1 MKTVL
6 LFKKRVLNFTSLAIL
21 LSVMQT
27 SFAQS
32 SQALVFKNPT
42 LKSGTALR
50 KGAVYVF
57 KDVSTGVDATISI
70 DDLVNGA
77 TVKKIDDN
85 SGGLGYTEAFQP
97 EIQTGGS
104 GESYAVFTIR
114 FINAANGNAVIMKSV
129 SATALDIDGNPTV
142 KEFGEVNMNGGNATY
157 MGNTLE
163 ILLKNVPIVN
173 SIFNKFR
180 ADNILGREK
189 DGIDT
194 TAKGNM
200 FTATKT
206 DVSSFSVK
214 YGATSVTSSNASRQF
229 SMYMMGFQ
237 YPNQVTLPLKLIS
250 FAGMLH
256 QSSVDLKWT
265 TDAEKNVSHFVIEKG
280 YDGKSFSDAATVFAF
295 GNTSQEKNYNYTD
308 NLGTSKN
315 SVIYYRLRCVDIDGQ
330 YTYSE
335 VRVIKLGNTEYMTAV
350 QAYPNPFMNELRI
363 TLPQAM
369 QGKELKMELYN
380 ASGQMVQLKKA
391 AMASQTEIL
400 NTSGIERGFY
410 VIRITAGTEKVQYK
424 VIKN

>member
-6 LFKKRVLNFTSLAIL
+6 LLRKSVLVSLSIFLFA
-21 LSVMQT
+21 MQT

-32 SQALVFKNPT
+32 YQALVFKSPT
-42 LKSGTALR
+42 LKSGAALQ
-50 KGAVYVF
+50 KGAVYLF

-77 TVKKIDDN
+77 TIKKIDDN
-85 SGGLGYTEAFQP
+85 SGGLGYTDAFQP
-97 EIQTGGS
+97 EIQTGGL

-114 FINAANGNAVIMKSV
+114 FVNATNGNAVVMKSV
-129 SATALDIDGNPTV
+129 NATALDIDGNATV

-163 ILLKNVPIVN
+163 ILLKNVPVVN

-189 DGIDT
+189 SGIDT

-214 YGATSVTSSNASRQF
+214 YGATSITNSSTSRQF

-250 FAGMLH
+250 FAGMLQ
-256 QSSVDLKWT
+256 QSSVNLKWT

-280 YDGKSFSDAATVFAF
+280 YDGKNFSDAATVFAF
-295 GNTSQEKNYNYTD
+295 GNTNQEKDYSYTD
-308 NLGTSKN
+308 NLGASKN
-315 SVIYYRLRCVDIDGQ
+315 SVIYYRLRCVDIDGK

-335 VRVIKLGNTEYMTAV
+335 VRVIRLGNTEYMTTV

-369 QGKELKMELYN
+369 QGKELKLELYN
-380 ASGQMVQLKKA
+380 AGGQMVQSKRTA
-391 AMASQTEIL
+391 IASQTETL

-410 VIRITAGTEKVQYK
+410 VIRITSGTEKVQCK

>member
-6 LFKKRVLNFTSLAIL
+6 LFKKRVFELFSLFIFLFA
-21 LSVMQT
+21 MQT

-42 LKSGTALR
+42 LKSGNALQ
-50 KGAVYVF
+50 KGAVYLF
-57 KDVSTGVDATISI
+57 KDISTGVDATISI

-85 SGGLGYTEAFQP
+85 SGGLGYTDAFQP
-97 EIQTGGS
+97 EIQTGGF

-129 SATALDIDGNPTV
+129 NATALDIDGNATV

-157 MGNTLE
+157 MGNTVE
-163 ILLKNVPIVN
+163 ILLKNVPIAN
-173 SIFNKFR
+173 SIVNKFR

-189 DGIDT
+189 GGIDT

-206 DVSSFSVK
+206 DVSSFSIK
-214 YGATSVTSSNASRQF
+214 YGATSAINSKMSRQF
-229 SMYMMGFQ
+229 SMYMLGFQ

-250 FAGMLH
+250 FSGIMH
-256 QSSVDLKWT
+256 KNSVDLKWT
-265 TDAEKNVSHFVIEKG
+265 TDEEKNVSHFVIEKG
-280 YDGKSFSDAATVFAF
+280 YDGKNFSDAATVFAF
-295 GNTSQEKNYNYTD
+295 GNTSQEKNYSYTD
-308 NLGTSKN
+308 NLGMSKN
-315 SVIYYRLRCVDIDGQ
+315 SVIYYRLRCVDIDGK

-335 VRVIKLGNTEYMTAV
+335 IRIIKLGSAEYQTTV

-369 QGKELKMELYN
+369 QGKELKLELYN
-380 ASGQMVQLKKA
+380 AAGQMVQLKRA
-391 AMASQTEIL
+391 SMASQTEII
-400 NTSGIERGFY
+400 NTTGIERGFY
-410 VIRITAGTEKVQYK
+410 VIRITAGTDKVQYK